1 MSIPTTLRGYIDGSL
16 TQKDDGLK
24 LNAPII
30 DL

>member
-1 MSIPTTLRGYIDGSL
+1 MSIPTTWREYNDASL

-24 LNAPII
+24 HNTPVK